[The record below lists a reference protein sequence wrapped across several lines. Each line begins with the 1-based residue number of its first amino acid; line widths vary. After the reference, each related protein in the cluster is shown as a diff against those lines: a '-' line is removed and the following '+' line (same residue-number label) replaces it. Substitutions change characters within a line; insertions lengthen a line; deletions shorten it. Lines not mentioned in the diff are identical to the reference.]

1 MRSVSTPTTTR
12 KRGASDKTKT
22 AARQKTTARQK
33 TAAAAKSTATKS
45 TAAKATATKATAG
58 TATKSTKAVTKAGKP
73 VKATAE
79 GGKRSFTVTVP
90 TMGRPT
96 MGSVAGGL
104 MDAALLPV
112 AMARRWLPAKGGL
125 PLYVG
130 LGLLGAADAIEWPVA
145 VGIGVGY
152 AVLRRGGIMAP
163 PSTGRRTVA
172 QAA

>member
-1 MRSVSTPTTTR
+1 PCVDVRSVSTPTTTR

-33 TAAAAKSTATKS
+33 TAAATKS
-45 TAAKATATKATAG
+45 TAAKSTATKATAG
-58 TATKSTKAVTKAGKP
+58 TATKSTKAVAKAGKP
-73 VKATAE
+73 VKAMAG

-90 TMGRPT
+90 TVGRPT
-96 MGSVAGGL
+96 MGSMAGGL

-112 AMARRWLPAKGGL
+112 AVARRWLPAKGGL

-152 AVLRRGGIMAP
+152 AVLRRGGIMTP

>member
-22 AARQKTTARQK
+22 ATRQKTTARQK
-33 TAAAAKSTATKS
+33 TAAATKS
-45 TAAKATATKATAG
+45 TAAKATAG
-58 TATKSTKAVTKAGKP
+58 TAAKSTKAVAKAGKP
-73 VKATAE
+73 VKAMAG

-90 TMGRPT
+90 TAGR
-96 MGSVAGGL
+96 MAGGL

-112 AMARRWLPAKGGL
+112 AVARRWLPAKGGL

-152 AVLRRGGIMAP
+152 AVLRRGGVMAP
-163 PSTGRRTVA
+163 PSTGRRTIA

>member
-1 MRSVSTPTTTR
+1 MSTPTTTR

-33 TAAAAKSTATKS
+33 TAAAAKSTAAKS
-45 TAAKATATKATAG
+45 TGAKATGTKATAG
-58 TATKSTKAVTKAGKP
+58 AATKSTKAVAKAGKP
-73 VKATAE
+73 VKAMAD

-90 TMGRPT
+90 TMRRPT
-96 MGSVAGGL
+96 MGGVAGGL
-104 MDAALLPV
+104 TDAALLPV

>member
-1 MRSVSTPTTTR
+1 MSTPTTTR

-22 AARQKTTARQK
+22 ATRQKTTARQK
-33 TAAAAKSTATKS
+33 TAAATKS
-45 TAAKATATKATAG
+45 TAAKGTAAKGTAG
-58 TATKSTKAVTKAGKP
+58 TAAKSTKAVAKAGKP
-73 VKATAE
+73 VKAMAG

-90 TMGRPT
+90 SAGR
-96 MGSVAGGL
+96 MAGGL

-112 AMARRWLPAKGGL
+112 AVARRWLPAKGGL

-152 AVLRRGGIMAP
+152 AVLRRGGVMAP
-163 PSTGRRTVA
+163 PSTGRRTIA
-172 QAA
+172 RAA

>member
-1 MRSVSTPTTTR
+1 MSTPTTTR

-22 AARQKTTARQK
+22 ATRQKTTARQK
-33 TAAAAKSTATKS
+33 TAAATKS
-45 TAAKATATKATAG
+45 TAAKATAG
-58 TATKSTKAVTKAGKP
+58 TAAKSTKAVAKAGKP
-73 VKATAE
+73 VKAMAG

-90 TMGRPT
+90 TAGR
-96 MGSVAGGL
+96 MAGGL

-112 AMARRWLPAKGGL
+112 AVARRWLPAKGGL

-152 AVLRRGGIMAP
+152 AVLRRGGVMAP
-163 PSTGRRTVA
+163 PSTGRRTIA

>member
-1 MRSVSTPTTTR
+1 MSTPTTTR

-33 TAAAAKSTATKS
+33 TAAAAKS
-45 TAAKATATKATAG
+45 TATKATAG